1 MDMTSHYLN
10 TDWLSPKHS
19 NQPWAEYQQAQSKL
33 LINSPMRQLDLLKLS
48 TIHLKAHPYL
58 AVHGHTDI
66 NFLSGC
72 YEWTLIDIPCI
83 RISNS
88 QVLSM

>member
-1 MDMTSHYLN
+1 MDMISHYLN

-19 NQPWAEYQQAQSKL
+19 NQPWAEYQQ
-33 LINSPMRQLDLLKLS
+33 MRQLDLLKLS

-58 AVHGHTDI
+58 AVHGLTDI